1 MRLALAAT
9 RGRALFEDEACGSCH
24 AIAATGAEGR
34 FGPRLDAIDDDSDDI
49 AEAIVE
55 PREDSG
61 RGRGGNSS
69 RGGGGDDGED

>member
-9 RGRALFEDEACGSCH
+9 RGRALFKDEACGSCH
-24 AIAATGAEGR
+24 AIAVTGAEGR

-55 PREDSG
+55 SSG
-61 RGRGGNSS
+61 RGRS
-69 RGGGGDDGED
+69 GGDDD